1 MGRYF
6 SYLLLLCGVFL
17 SGSATAG
24 EAYSWLQKMSQAA
37 QQLSY
42 TGTLV
47 YLRGDQLSTLKVI
60 RRQQGQQLQERLYTL
75 DGVQREIIK
84 NGEETRCL
92 LPKDESLV
100 VESQLAQ
107 GFLPQLELQQWRLLE
122 SAYDIELLSTGRV
135 AGVSSQMIGIHS
147 KDHSRYDYELW
158 LEQDTGLLLRMKMYD
173 PQTREVLRQMSFT
186 ELNLGAAITDQALQ
200 RSHQLAD
207 YIVLPSK
214 PASRR
219 GNIEHQP
226 HWQLMG
232 LPNGFELTSAQ
243 MVAAKGVS
251 GNKAQIEHLVYS
263 DGLASI
269 SLYVEPAPKEKRGE
283 MRSSLH
289 GLSVFSR
296 FESGYLLTLVGEVPA
311 ALLQKLGRQVSHVK
325 QVTTEPSS
333 SQ

>member
-1 MGRYF
+1 
-6 SYLLLLCGVFL
+6 
-17 SGSATAG
+17 
-24 EAYSWLQKMSQAA
+24 MSQAA

-47 YLRGDQLSTLKVI
+47 YLRGDQLSTLKII

-135 AGVSSQMIGIHS
+135 AGVSSQIIGIHS

-207 YIVLPSK
+207 YIVLP
-214 PASRR
+214 
-219 GNIEHQP
+219 
-226 HWQLMG
+226 
-232 LPNGFELTSAQ
+232 
-243 MVAAKGVS
+243 
-251 GNKAQIEHLVYS
+251 
-263 DGLASI
+263 
-269 SLYVEPAPKEKRGE
+269 
-283 MRSSLH
+283 
-289 GLSVFSR
+289 
-296 FESGYLLTLVGEVPA
+296 
-311 ALLQKLGRQVSHVK
+311 
-325 QVTTEPSS
+325 
-333 SQ
+333 

>member
-6 SYLLLLCGVFL
+6 SSILLLCGVLL
-17 SGSATAG
+17 SGSAMAG
-24 EAYSWLQKMSQAA
+24 EAYSWLQKMSQAN

-60 RRQQGQQLQERLYTL
+60 RRHQDHQLQERLYTL

-84 NGEETRCL
+84 KGEQTRCL

-107 GFLPQLELQQWRLLE
+107 GFVPQLELQQWRLLE
-122 SAYDIELLSTGRV
+122 TAYDIEVLHSGRV
-135 AGVSSQMIGIHS
+135 AGRPSQVIGIHS
-147 KDHSRYDYELW
+147 KDHSRFDYELW
-158 LEQDTGLLLRMKMYD
+158 LEEDTGLLLRMKMFD

-186 ELNLGAAITDQALQ
+186 EVNIGAAIADEALQ
-200 RSHQLAD
+200 QSHQLGS
-207 YIVLPSK
+207 YIALPSK
-214 PASRR
+214 NEAKARKITHEPRWR
-219 GNIEHQP
+219 
-226 HWQLMG
+226 LVG
-232 LPNGFELTSAQ
+232 LPKGFELISAQ
-243 MVAAKGVS
+243 QVAADGVS
-251 GNKAQIEHLVYS
+251 GKQTQIEHLVYS

-269 SLYVEPAPKEKRGE
+269 SLYVEPAPKAKRGE

-296 FESGYLLTLVGEVPA
+296 FESGHLLTLVGEVPA
-311 ALLQKLGRQVSHVK
+311 ALLQKLGRQVSQVK
-325 QVTTEPSS
+325 LSNQASE
-333 SQ
+333 